1 MTRPVRIAAAAY
13 PFDWLDDFD
22 AYRAKISAWVAD
34 AADCDL
40 LVFPEYG
47 AMELASLGG
56 RAVAADLEASLHE
69 VARHAPARDA
79 LHAELAAAH
88 GVHILAASA
97 RISRPACS
105 WATAARAPRPVNRAT
120 LYGPQGRIG
129 DQDKQVMTRFERE
142 DWNVTGAPGLRVFD
156 TAIGRLGVL
165 ICYDAEFPLLGRAL
179 AEAGVEI
186 ILVPSCTDTV
196 AGYNRVRI
204 GAMARALESQCVV
217 VQAPTVGNADWS
229 PAIDEN
235 RGAAG
240 DLCAGGRVLAGK
252 RRGGR
257 GGDGRA
263 RLGQGHGRSGSG
275 GAKPQGRAGAAL
287 PALGRECGARADTL
301 ALPLHHKLGPQPV
314 QIVIDR
320 GLIAPAVRPF
330 QMFLHGDETALP
342 ENVQMPACRGLGDRQ
357 SLGDQRHA
365 HAEFGRIR
373 RPLTAKVLLR
383 PGQQAQDLQPWR
395 AGHGADLC

>member
-69 VARHAPARDA
+69 VARHAPAREA

-88 GVHILAASA
+88 GLHILAASGPHF
-97 RISRPACS
+97 SGPHVGGPHFGGPHVDG
-105 WATAARAPRPVNRAT
+105 PRPVNRAT
-120 LYGPQGRIG
+120 LFGPQGRIG

-142 DWNVTGAPGLRVFD
+142 DWNVTAAPGLRVFD

-240 DLCAGGRVLAGK
+240 IYAPADGFWPESGVVAEGGLDAPGWVKATVDLDLVAQSRRGGRVL
-252 RRGGR
+252 
-257 GGDGRA
+257 
-263 RLGQGHGRSGSG
+263 
-275 GAKPQGRAGAAL
+275 PF
-287 PALGRECGARADTL
+287 
-301 ALPLHHKLGPQPV
+301 LHWAESVG
-314 QIVIDR
+314 R
-320 GLIAPAVRPF
+320 GLIP
-330 QMFLHGDETALP
+330 
-342 ENVQMPACRGLGDRQ
+342 
-357 SLGDQRHA
+357 
-365 HAEFGRIR
+365 
-373 RPLTAKVLLR
+373 
-383 PGQQAQDLQPWR
+383 
-395 AGHGADLC
+395 